1 LSFEG
6 GAGLSQTMKRVKE
19 GVLQLLE
26 NRKYDVDSIEET
38 DSEIDILAKK
48 KEDKKELKFLV
59 RIPNKNVVGVALV
72 RSLDKAMKKHGVDQ
86 ALLATLERYTPAAK
100 AESKKKNIELLP
112 TKYPI
117 FNIFEH
123 ILVPKHEL
131 LSEKEAKE
139 VLKQYNINKF
149 QLPAIKAADPAA
161 KAIGAKPGRI
171 VKIYRESPTAGMH
184 IVYRVVVE

>member
-1 LSFEG
+1 MREAL
-6 GAGLSQTMKRVKE
+6 ALSQTMKRVKE

-26 NRKYDVDSIEET
+26 NRKYKVESIEET
-38 DSEIDILAKK
+38 ESEIDILAKK
-48 KEDKKELKFLV
+48 KEDKKVLNFLV
-59 RIPNKNVVGVALV
+59 RIPSKNVVGVALV
-72 RSLDKAMKKHGVDQ
+72 RALDKAMKKHGVEQ

-123 ILVPKHEL
+123 VLVPKHEL
-131 LSEKEAKE
+131 LSEKEANE
-139 VLKQYNINKF
+139 VLKHYNISKH
-149 QLPAIKAADPAA
+149 QLPAIQAADPAA

-171 VKIYRESPTAGMH
+171 VKIYRESPTAGLH

>member
-1 LSFEG
+1 MSFKG

-26 NRKYDVDSIEET
+26 NRKYKVDSIEET

-59 RIPNKNVVGVALV
+59 RIPSKNVVGVALV
-72 RSLDKAMKKHGVDQ
+72 RALDKAMKKHGVNQ

-123 ILVPKHEL
+123 VLVPKHEL

-139 VLKQYNINKF
+139 VLKHYNINAF

-161 KAIGAKPGRI
+161 KAIGSKPGRI
-171 VKIYRESPTAGMH
+171 VKIYRESPTAGLH

>member
-1 LSFEG
+1 MREAL
-6 GAGLSQTMKRVKE
+6 ALSQTTKRVKE

-26 NRKYDVDSIEET
+26 NRKYEVESIEET
-38 DSEIDILAKK
+38 DSEIDIFAKK

-171 VKIYRESPTAGMH
+171 VKIYRESPTAGLH